1 MADRGISGSPLFTCV
16 YSYSRLL
23 PQEPWAN
30 SLEGYLCCFFPA
42 GLSLIMVEKRAF
54 RNSYREPTEGSKNE
68 KCAKSLQNQ
77 RTKKQRRE
85 RKEKDGQR
93 TTNDVETK
101 RTEIKTHLACI
112 FNLMKMITIRSN
124 TTHQDT
130 SIVYNRPKPTKMK
143 RHATTMAI
151 WPLEAQWSY

>member
-1 MADRGISGSPLFTCV
+1 
-16 YSYSRLL
+16 
-23 PQEPWAN
+23 
-30 SLEGYLCCFFPA
+30 
-42 GLSLIMVEKRAF
+42 MVEKRES
-54 RNSYREPTEGSKNE
+54 RNSARELTEGSKNE
-68 KCAKSLQNQ
+68 KCAK
-77 RTKKQRRE
+77 TDETEKKQRRE

-151 WPLEAQWSY
+151 